1 MKAAKRPQFLLDLAE
16 ELIWL
21 RGNAGVDVAQRWY
34 DALQATIHFVRKN
47 PYVGRERQD
56 LNPAGIR
63 SWRIQ
68 GFPRW
73 LIFYRVTHENRV
85 VFYRVRSGTMNLVVL
100 KMDS

>member
-1 MKAAKRPQFLLDLAE
+1 MKAVKRPQFLLDLAE

-21 RGNAGVDVAQRWY
+21 RDKAGAEVAWRWY
-34 DALQATIHFVRKN
+34 EALQTTIDFIRKN

-73 LIFYRVTHENRV
+73 LIFYRVTDEKTV
-85 VFYRVRSGTMNLVVL
+85 VFYRVRSGTMNLVL
-100 KMDS
+100 MEMDS